1 MSSKKA
7 RRKKAFLERVR
18 LRAAKKAIE
27 ERRKRI
33 FGSGSIEEA
42 AAEMGVR
49 LK

>member
-1 MSSKKA
+1 MSSKKK
-7 RRKKAFLERVR
+7 RRNKEYLERVR
-18 LRAAKKAIE
+18 IRAENKAIE
-27 ERRKRI
+27 ERRRRI